1 MEQDGQQQM
10 PRPTNRN
17 HRVTPA
23 VTRSQSRSSPMG
35 VSGAFAL
42 LAAEADIAAA
52 VAQGEAGYH
61 EAELPLDSDM
71 PETPTTY
78 AQAHSGPHD
87 AIWREAERKEF
98 VGLAAVGTFEPV
110 GGT

>member
-1 MEQDGQQQM
+1 
-10 PRPTNRN
+10 
-17 HRVTPA
+17 
-23 VTRSQSRSSPMG
+23 MG

-71 PETPTTY
+71 PETPATY
-78 AQAHSGPHD
+78 
-87 AIWREAERKEF
+87 
-98 VGLAAVGTFEPV
+98 V
-110 GGT
+110 

>member
-23 VTRSQSRSSPMG
+23 VTRSQSRASPMG

-71 PETPTTY
+71 PETPTIY
-78 AQAHSGPHD
+78 AQAHSGSHD